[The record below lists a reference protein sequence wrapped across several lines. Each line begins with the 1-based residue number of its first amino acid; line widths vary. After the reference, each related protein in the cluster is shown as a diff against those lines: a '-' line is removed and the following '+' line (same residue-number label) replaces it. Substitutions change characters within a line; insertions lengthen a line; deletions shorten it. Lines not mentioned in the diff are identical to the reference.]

1 MPATRG
7 SVKVAVTSGSGSLEC
22 HEPATSSGKNKNP
35 LFLPMDKLFAESDG
49 GNDEDELESEEMDDE
64 QSDTFMVS
72 FANPEQEEKYQIFC
86 QRDCNIPL
94 SFVLILNLG
103 VLFFTRS
110 LLDRFWE
117 INAVLILEAI
127 MGIMVIIVGCFTL
140 SIRMSAWKRIAR
152 VKLSPVS
159 WLGRMRTKLQYLH
172 RHPAK
177 WSVLNDIL
185 MIMFPTTCSLNVLGR
200 AMLAPCPPHTSAA
213 ETQYCNTGGY
223 GGIPPEPFLLG
234 ILSQF
239 MMQIFLRGA
248 KLNWTFISWIIQIAL
263 INYAMW
269 IAESS
274 LFVWINLMYVI
285 TVSISYELERHGRNL
300 FINNQRALRM
310 SSANANLK
318 MELASRML
326 EDGQREMEAKRA
338 MVRHISHEIRYV
350 GLILPLALYAL
361 L

>member
-94 SFVLILNLG
+94 SFVLYSISG
-103 VLFFTRS
+103 IVFVTRG

-117 INAVLILEAI
+117 INAVLILAVI
-127 MGIMVIIVGCFTL
+127 MGIVVFFLGCFSL
-140 SIRMSAWKRIAR
+140 AIRMSAWKRIAR
-152 VKLSPVS
+152 VKMSPGS
-159 WLGRMRTKLQYLH
+159 WLGRIRTELQHLH
-172 RHPAK
+172 RHPGK
-177 WSVLNDIL
+177 WLFLNDVL
-185 MIMFPTTCSLNVLGR
+185 MIMYPTTCSLNVLGR
-200 AMLAPCPPHTSAA
+200 AMLAPCPHHTPPM

-223 GGIPPEPFLLG
+223 GGIPPETFILG

-239 MMQIFLRGA
+239 MVQIFLRGA
-248 KLNWTFISWIIQIAL
+248 TLNWTFLSWIIQIAL

-269 IAESS
+269 ITEST

-300 FINNQRALRM
+300 FINNRRALRM
-310 SSANANLK
+310 SSSNANLK